1 MKIFVDHKMYKK
13 VKNKW
18 VLEKDLGVTE
28 ISYKRYYS
36 LLTEKIKGDRRY
48 FNYYHEFG
56 LNLMYKLVNIESE
69 YKENKSVR
77 LFKFEN

>member
-1 MKIFVDHKMYKK
+1 MKIFMDYKKYKK
-13 VKNKW
+13 VNNKW

-28 ISYKRYYS
+28 ISYKRYY
-36 LLTEKIKGDRRY
+36 LLLSEKLKGDRRY

-56 LNLMYKLVNIESE
+56 LKLMDKLVSVEPE

-77 LFKFEN
+77 LFKFED